1 MLVPFY
7 PISVRDYT
15 FPSSFSA
22 IMCHKV
28 IGGANLLHCTGER
41 ERDWCSGLV
50 VSTSGMYGTDSD
62 ADGTLLA
69 RQVKVVS
76 YEY

>member
-1 MLVPFY
+1 
-7 PISVRDYT
+7 
-15 FPSSFSA
+15 
-22 IMCHKV
+22 MCHKV